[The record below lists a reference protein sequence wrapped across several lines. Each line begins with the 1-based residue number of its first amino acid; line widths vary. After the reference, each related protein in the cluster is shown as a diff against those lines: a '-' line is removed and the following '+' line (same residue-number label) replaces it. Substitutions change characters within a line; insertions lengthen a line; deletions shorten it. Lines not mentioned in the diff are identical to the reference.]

1 MEVIPSR
8 FAEMCMVSP
17 AAISK
22 KIKSGT
28 LILNS
33 GGKLDTDNPINRQYL
48 TKKQARFQADI
59 SAGNLEAAAS
69 KPGFDLAAQSA
80 GVMPELAA
88 ATTHVSDSRN
98 KDTFTTH
105 VSDKNRTV
113 RNGADSMQISGAAN
127 EALNMTLRELIIKRG
142 GGTIDGVEKY
152 SKILRDLV
160 TADEKD
166 QKLQERRLLQV
177 PKDFVV
183 SRLFDFVDQ
192 LMNKLLDV
200 PESITDQVIAYV
212 QAGGDTM
219 RQNVINLISDNLSR
233 CIAGTKEHII
243 SELNGLKGK
252 YDKQDASIDDAVSEI
267 IKEQLE
273 G

>member
-1 MEVIPSR
+1 
-8 FAEMCMVSP
+8 MVSP

-48 TKKQARFQADI
+48 VRKQARFQAGI
-59 SAGNLEAAAS
+59 SAGNLATEAN
-69 KPGFDLAAQSA
+69 KPGFELAAQAA
-80 GVMPELAA
+80 GVMPELVQS
-88 ATTHVSDSRN
+88 ATTHVSTDGGTDAMR
-98 KDTFTTH
+98 
-105 VSDKNRTV
+105 
-113 RNGADSMQISGAAN
+113 ISGAAN
-127 EALNMTLRELIIKRG
+127 EALNMTLRELIITRG
-142 GGTIDGVEKY
+142 GGTIDGVEKF

-166 QKLQERRLLQV
+166 QKLQERRLLQI

-183 SRLFDFVDQ
+183 SRLFNFVDQ

-212 QAGGDTM
+212 QAGGDAM
-219 RQNVINLISDNLSR
+219 RQNVINLISDNVSR

-243 SELNGLKGK
+243 AELNGLRGK
-252 YDKQDASIDDAVSEI
+252 YEKQDAATEDMVSE

-273 G
+273 AEK

>member
-17 AAISK
+17 AAICK

-59 SAGNLEAAAS
+59 SAGNLEAADS
-69 KPGFDLAAQSA
+69 KPGFDLVAWSA
-80 GVMPELAA
+80 GVMPELAV
-88 ATTHVSDSRN
+88 TTAHVSDGRN
-98 KDTFTTH
+98 KDNSTAH
-105 VSDKNRTV
+105 VSDKNRI
-113 RNGADSMQISGAAN
+113 RNSADSMQISGAAS

-212 QAGGDTM
+212 QAGGDSM
-219 RQNVINLISDNLSR
+219 RQNVINLISDNVSR

-252 YDKQDASIDDAVSEI
+252 YDKQDASADDVISE

>member
-1 MEVIPSR
+1 
-8 FAEMCMVSP
+8 MVSP
-17 AAISK
+17 AAFSK

-80 GVMPELAA
+80 GVMPELTASI
-88 ATTHVSDSRN
+88 THMSDSRN
-98 KDTFTTH
+98 KDGSTTH
-105 VSDKNRTV
+105 ESDKTRTTG
-113 RNGADSMQISGAAN
+113 NGENSMRISGAAK
-127 EALNMTLRELIIKRG
+127 EALDMTLRELIITRG
-142 GGTIDGVEKY
+142 GGSIDGVEKY

-183 SRLFDFVDQ
+183 SRLFGFVDQ

-212 QAGGDTM
+212 QAGGGTM
-219 RQNVINLISDNLSR
+219 RQNVINLISDNVSR

-243 SELNGLKGK
+243 AELNSLRGK
-252 YDKQDASIDDAVSEI
+252 YEKQDAAIDDMASEI
-267 IKEQLE
+267 KERLE
-273 G
+273 AEK

>member
-1 MEVIPSR
+1 
-8 FAEMCMVSP
+8 MCMVSP
-17 AAISK
+17 AAICK

-80 GVMPELAA
+80 GVMPELAVA
-88 ATTHVSDSRN
+88 
-98 KDTFTTH
+98 TTH
-105 VSDKNRTV
+105 VSDKNRI
-113 RNGADSMQISGAAN
+113 RNSADSMQISGAAN

-183 SRLFDFVDQ
+183 SRLFDFEDQ

-212 QAGGDTM
+212 QAGGDSM
-219 RQNVINLISDNLSR
+219 RQNVINLISDNVSQ

-252 YDKQDASIDDAVSEI
+252 YDKQDASTDDVISE

>member
-1 MEVIPSR
+1 
-8 FAEMCMVSP
+8 MVSP

-59 SAGNLEAAAS
+59 SAGNLEAATS

-80 GVMPELAA
+80 GVMPELV
-88 ATTHVSDSRN
+88 ATTHVSDNRN
-98 KDTFTTH
+98 KNSSTTH
-105 VSDKNRTV
+105 ESNKARTIG
-113 RNGADSMQISGAAN
+113 NGENSMRISGAAK
-127 EALNMTLRELIIKRG
+127 EALDMTLRELIITRG
-142 GGTIDGVEKY
+142 GGSIDGVEKY

-183 SRLFDFVDQ
+183 SRLFGFVDQ

-212 QAGGDTM
+212 QAGGGTM
-219 RQNVINLISDNLSR
+219 RQNVINLISDNVSR

-243 SELNGLKGK
+243 AELNSLRGK
-252 YDKQDASIDDAVSEI
+252 YEKQDAAIDDMASEI
-267 IKEQLE
+267 KERLE
-273 G
+273 AEK

>member
-17 AAISK
+17 AAICK

-80 GVMPELAA
+80 GVMPELAVA
-88 ATTHVSDSRN
+88 
-98 KDTFTTH
+98 TTH
-105 VSDKNRTV
+105 VSDKNRI
-113 RNGADSMQISGAAN
+113 RNSADSMQISGAAN

-183 SRLFDFVDQ
+183 SRLFGFVDQ

-212 QAGGDTM
+212 QAGGDSM
-219 RQNVINLISDNLSR
+219 RQNVINLISDNVSR

-252 YDKQDASIDDAVSEI
+252 YDKQDASTDDVISE